1 MLVYNLVGV
10 GLWLRSD
17 VAVRG
22 RRLLI
27 LLVPVVGYSRGQ
39 SGLIAADRQS
49 MLLGNSTSIGARSGT
64 ELLIKGHIDRIF
76 PRHLLNILGQLGG
89 EQGAK
94 SELLAAVVLP
104 LSALSVSVAR

>member
-17 VAVRG
+17 DAVRG
-22 RRLLI
+22 WRLLI
-27 LLVPVVGYSRGQ
+27 LLIPVMGHSRGQ
-39 SGLIAADRQS
+39 SGLIAADGKS
-49 MLLGNSTSIGARSGT
+49 VLLGNTTSIGTRSGP

-76 PRHLLNILGQLGG
+76 PRHFLTILRELGG
-89 EQGAK
+89 EEGAQ